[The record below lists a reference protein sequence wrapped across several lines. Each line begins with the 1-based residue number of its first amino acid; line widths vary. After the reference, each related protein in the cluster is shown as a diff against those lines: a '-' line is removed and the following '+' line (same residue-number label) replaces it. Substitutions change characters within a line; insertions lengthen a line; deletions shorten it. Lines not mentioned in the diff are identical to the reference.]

1 MLYYGK
7 KSNFLNQNDNQNA
20 ISDKYN
26 LEALPERTVGPLE
39 NDNLHN
45 TELNSTFKIFNE
57 IFKNRKELYYDI
69 LEDNFEK
76 LSVDDKLNL
85 IYEMYTRKTNSI
97 INYILLVLILLILI
111 LIKLHSN

>member
-1 MLYYGK
+1 MLYYGR
-7 KSNFLNQNDNQNA
+7 KSNFLNQNDKQHV

-26 LEALPERTVGPLE
+26 LEPLPERTAGPLE

-45 TELNSTFKIFNE
+45 TELNSTFKIFNQ